1 MIDPQIVDKVIDKFE
16 SSNYDYVSNTIKR
29 TFPKGL
35 DVEVFT
41 FSILELMW
49 KNATLPSEREHVT
62 QYILNHNKFKIEN
75 FKNEDNLSRLRW
87 TLDRKEDL
95 EFLRKI
101 IKRIDN
107 RPILMSHV
115 LTVLSLEPQ
124 LSKIN
129 SHIDPNEGLKKSRQ
143 NDEKFIQENKKRD

>member
-1 MIDPQIVDKVIDKFE
+1 MFWIDIFNVHADGFGAEI
-16 SSNYDYVSNTIKR
+16 
-29 TFPKGL
+29 
-35 DVEVFT
+35 
-41 FSILELMW
+41 FSDDILKIILEEAISIDN
-49 KNATLPSEREHVT
+49 KEHVT

-129 SHIDPNEGLKKSRQ
+129 SHIDPDEGLKKSRQ
-143 NDEKFIQENKKRD
+143 NDEKFIQENKKRG